1 VFVVQFAHAARD
13 VVLQLQGPA
22 GKLTGAGD
30 AIRSTFDN
38 AAATASGVPFV
49 GDDLARAL
57 GTGSTAGDSLSSSGR
72 EIAATAATA
81 GVAVAAAILL
91 LGVLPVVAVWL
102 TLRVHWVRAV
112 ASARAART
120 ADPDLLALQA
130 LTRARPGGCSR
141 CRLSPVQPGGTATRR
156 RSPPSPPSN
165 SARSGCARIGSGGS
179 RAHEITVTRRVSVM
193 TGRPAP
199 SDGSSSATRIS

>member
-1 VFVVQFAHAARD
+1 MRIYAERPGRALLQLLADVAVLVWIVFVVQVAHAARD

-57 GTGSTAGDSLSSSGR
+57 GTGSSAGDSLSSSGR

-91 LGVLPVVAVWL
+91 LGVLPVVTVWL
-102 TLRVHWVRAV
+102 TLRVRWVRFA
-112 ASARAART
+112 ASARA

-130 LTRARPGGCSR
+130 LTRRS
-141 CRLSPVQPGGTATRR
+141 TRR
-156 RSPPSPPSN
+156 LLAVSPEPGAAWRHGDPEAVAGLAALELGALGLRPHSVARRSQ
-165 SARSGCARIGSGGS
+165 
-179 RAHEITVTRRVSVM
+179 
-193 TGRPAP
+193 
-199 SDGSSSATRIS
+199 

>member
-1 VFVVQFAHAARD
+1 MRIYAERPGRALLQLLADVAVVVWVVFVVQFAHAARD

-57 GTGSTAGDSLSSSGR
+57 GTGSSAGDSLSSSGR

-81 GVAVAAAILL
+81 GMAVAAAILL

-102 TLRVHWVRAV
+102 TLRVHWVRAA

-130 LTRARPGGCSR
+130 LTRRS
-141 CRLSPVQPGGTATRR
+141 TRR
-156 RSPPSPPSN
+156 LLEVSPEPGAAWRHGDPAAVAALAAVELGALGLRPTIRRWPGRS
-165 SARSGCARIGSGGS
+165 R
-179 RAHEITVTRRVSVM
+179 
-193 TGRPAP
+193 
-199 SDGSSSATRIS
+199 

>member
-1 VFVVQFAHAARD
+1 MRIYAERPGRALLQLLADVAVVVWVVFVVQVAHAARD

-57 GTGSTAGDSLSSSGR
+57 GTGSSAGDSLSSSGR

-81 GVAVAAAILL
+81 GMAVAAAILL

-102 TLRVHWVRAV
+102 TLRVHWVRAA
-112 ASARAART
+112 ASARARADRRSRPARPAG
-120 ADPDLLALQA
+120 ADPPPDPAAARGVARARRGLAA
-130 LTRARPGGCSR
+130 RRPGGGR
-141 CRLSPVQPGGTATRR
+141 RPRRRRTRR
-156 RSPPSPPSN
+156 
-165 SARSGCARIGSGGS
+165 ARAALARCG
-179 RAHEITVTRRVSVM
+179 
-193 TGRPAP
+193 
-199 SDGSSSATRIS
+199 